1 MIQGIEVLNFWVPGP
16 PKTKGSLTPRAPRCH
31 CCSACRGYVG
41 TPQLRDSVG
50 SGRWRKL
57 VAYQAEQA
65 IKAVPPPERLFPVL
79 APVAVDLGFAVPFED
94 AIDIRAGDLDKHYR
108 NVLDALTDARVYQD
122 DRQVVR
128 LSGYKIEAASV
139 LEDPAPGVRVRVVI

>member
-31 CCSACRGYVG
+31 CCDACKGYVG

-57 VAYQAEQA
+57 VAYAAEQA
-65 IKAVPPPERLFPVL
+65 KRDVDPWGAWPLSGLIGVDLTFGL
-79 APVAVDLGFAVPFED
+79 LGDPVAPG
-94 AIDIRAGDLDKHYR
+94 AGDLDKLYR
-108 NVLDALTDARVYQD
+108 NVLDALTDAGVYED
-122 DRQVVR
+122 DVQVVR
-128 LSGYKIEAASV
+128 LSGSKSQDES
-139 LEDPAPGVRVRVVI
+139 GVRVRVVI